1 MNIMGDT
8 NIQSIT
14 QDLSF
19 LIHKMEMMI
28 NLSVAREAT
37 RLLKSFEVPLEARHN
52 DNGV

>member
-1 MNIMGDT
+1 MGYM

-19 LIHKMEMMI
+19 LIHKREI
-28 NLSVAREAT
+28 LTKLSVAREAT
-37 RLLKSFEVPLEARHN
+37 RLLKSFEVPLEARYN